1 MAFVMKS
8 FNFITYFISPLINK
22 LKLADVDLLA
32 KIDIHLHSQLS
43 LSSPLAQF
51 PAISKSKRKG
61 PTACTLQAATFS
73 SILYYGKR
81 CVGVDMQKMSFAFSH
96 SIQLFHF
103 QISSKWVPRGLN
115 PSLSLDANLCPF
127 LSPFYYEIFMLIF

>member
-43 LSSPLAQF
+43 LSFPLAQF
-51 PAISKSKRKG
+51 PAISKSQRKEL
-61 PTACTLQAATFS
+61 TACTFQAATFS
-73 SILYYGKR
+73 SILDYGRR
-81 CVGVDMQKMSFAFSH
+81 CVGSDTTEIAVAISL
-96 SIQLFHF
+96 SIQRFHF
-103 QISSKWVPRGLN
+103 DYFPPNERHA
-115 PSLSLDANLCPF
+115 D
-127 LSPFYYEIFMLIF
+127 